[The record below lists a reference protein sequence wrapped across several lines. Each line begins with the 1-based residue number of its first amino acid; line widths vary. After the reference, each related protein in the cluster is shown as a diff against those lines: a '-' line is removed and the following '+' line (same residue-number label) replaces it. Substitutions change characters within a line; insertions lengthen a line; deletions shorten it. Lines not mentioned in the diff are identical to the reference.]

1 VTPTYLDPDTPL
13 RPPTVRDLIPSYAW
27 AWPRVDMTWKEFDAM
42 PFDLHA
48 MGHPERGSLEPYRAN
63 TARYG
68 ETVGA
73 WYLVRPKRHTE
84 SGVQNE
90 HVLIYIDD
98 KPVIE
103 EFHDPY
109 HDLSKTAET
118 IDS

>member
-1 VTPTYLDPDTPL
+1 MPTYLDPDQPL
-13 RPPTVRDLIPSYAW
+13 APPTVRNLIPDYAW
-27 AWPRVDMTWKEFDAM
+27 AWPRVDMTWDEFNALPADE
-42 PFDLHA
+42 HH
-48 MGHPERGSLEPYRAN
+48 MGHPVRGSLEPHRSN

-103 EFHDPY
+103 HFDDWW
-109 HDLSKTAET
+109 HDLSKSKPE
-118 IDS
+118 

>member
-1 VTPTYLDPDTPL
+1 VTPTYLDPDQPL
-13 RPPTVRDLIPSYAW
+13 APPTVRDLIPSYVW
-27 AWPRVDMTWKEFDAM
+27 AWPRIDLTWDEFNALPADE
-42 PFDLHA
+42 HH
-48 MGHPERGSLEPYRAN
+48 MGHPDRGSLEPFRSN

-73 WYLVRPKRHTE
+73 WYLVRAKRRTE

-103 EFHDPY
+103 QFDDPY
-109 HDLSKTAET
+109 HDLSKKAET